1 MTNIENYKEITNCR
15 LCKSEKLQTVL
26 DFGLSPL
33 ANSYP
38 LTKDEKENEY
48 PLTVVK
54 CDCCGHVQLK
64 ETINPEILFSNYTY
78 ASSDSPSLIG
88 HFKEFASTVIDKLNI
103 KENKSFNILEIGS
116 NDGILLKEFAN
127 LGYHNLYG
135 VEPATNIAERSIGHG
150 ATIINNFFN
159 LDTAKSI
166 VEKYGKM
173 NMICANNVF
182 AHVAEIDSMVE
193 GIKELLSEDGV
204 FIFENAYLL
213 DTIKGLYFD
222 QVYHEHLQYYGI
234 KPLIKY
240 LSSFDFEIF
249 HIQRVNTQGGSF
261 RIFAKL
267 KSDTLHKIDP
277 SVQEFVQNED
287 DFKLYDSQ
295 TYIEFGKK
303 IQDLSYQIQSLIF
316 YAKSQGKNICCY
328 GCPAK
333 FTLFSKVFSLH
344 KNIIDF
350 VVDDSPLKQNK
361 FSPGAK
367 IPIVNKAYFNT
378 NPTDYCIVSVW
389 NMADAIIKNNQDYK
403 GKFVIPMPFVKIWNK

>member
-1 MTNIENYKEITNCR
+1 MTNKNYQDITHCR
-15 LCKSEKLQTVL
+15 LCKSEKIKTVI
-26 DFGLSPL
+26 DFGLTPL

-38 LTKDEKENEY
+38 SDKQELENQY
-48 PLTVVK
+48 PLTVAK
-54 CDCCGHVQLK
+54 CDECGHIQLK
-64 ETINPEILFSNYTY
+64 ETVDPKILFSNYTY

-88 HFKEFASTVIDKLNI
+88 HFKEFASTVVNKLNI
-103 KENKSFNILEIGS
+103 QENKSSNILEIGS
-116 NDGILLKEFAN
+116 NDGILLKEFVN
-127 LGYHNLYG
+127 LGYKNLYG

-150 ATIINNFFN
+150 ATIINDFFN
-159 LDTAKSI
+159 LKTAKNI
-166 VEKYGKM
+166 IEKHGKM

-193 GIKELLSEDGV
+193 GIQELLSEDGV

-240 LSSFDFEIF
+240 LGSFDFEIF
-249 HIQRVNTQGGSF
+249 HIQRVSTQGGSF
-261 RIFAKL
+261 RIFAKH
-267 KSDTLHKIDP
+267 KSDTSHKIEP
-277 SVQEFVQNED
+277 SVQEFVKDED
-287 DFKLYDSQ
+287 DFKLYDNQ
-295 TYIEFGKK
+295 TYVEFEKK
-303 IQDLSYQIQSLIF
+303 IKDLSHEMQSIISS
-316 YAKSQGKNICCY
+316 AKSEGKRICCY

-333 FTLFSKVFSLH
+333 FTLFSKVFILN
-344 KNIIDF
+344 KNVIDF

-367 IPIVNKAYFNT
+367 IPIVNKAHFKSNS
-378 NPTDYCIVSVW
+378 TDYCIVSVW

-403 GKFVIPMPFVKIWNK
+403 GKFVIPMPSVKII